1 MKPNFEHLK
10 KHYYSSNELATN
22 FVDGKAL
29 FSEIGYDQGALIK
42 ENPNYVNTCA
52 TRVSLALIKAGINFT
67 GRIKIKAGPYLGKMI
82 EPGAKLLADQLSL
95 PHVFGKPAVFRPM
108 EFVPKVT
115 GKRGVVLFWKITGY
129 GGGHIDLIDVSDA
142 NAVCSSNCYFDSK
155 EIWFWELV

>member
-1 MKPNFEHLK
+1 MKPSCSILK
-10 KHYYSSNELATN
+10 QNYYSSH
-22 FVDGKAL
+22 KAAPGYK
-29 FSEIGYDQGALIK
+29 SAQDMYREIGYDYDDLLKQDPG
-42 ENPNYVNTCA
+42 YVNTCA
-52 TRVSLALIKAGINFT
+52 VRMSLALIKAGINFT

-95 PHVFGKPAVFRPM
+95 PHVFGKPTVFRPM

-155 EIWFWELV
+155 EIWFWELL